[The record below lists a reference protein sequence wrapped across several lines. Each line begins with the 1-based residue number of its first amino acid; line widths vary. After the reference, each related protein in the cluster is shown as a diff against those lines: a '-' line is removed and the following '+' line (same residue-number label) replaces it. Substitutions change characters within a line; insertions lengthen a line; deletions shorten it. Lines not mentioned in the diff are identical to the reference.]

1 MNMLTG
7 WKRVFLLTIF
17 PFIFIIPVSAGLFA
31 QQTVTL
37 SIEDAYRMARENYP
51 LIRQRDLITK
61 ARDFSVSN
69 AAKGYL
75 PVFSINGQAI
85 YQSDVT
91 SFPFEVPGIKIPQFS
106 KDQYRFFAEGSQVI
120 YDGGIIKNQK
130 QTAGANAILQHQ
142 NTEVQLYALYD
153 RINQLFFG
161 VLLCD
166 EQLKQNTLLQQ
177 DLQNGIDKTKA
188 LVANGLAYRSNVDEF
203 SAQLLQSQ
211 QSEVEIKSARKAFM
225 DMLLLFINRKSEDSI
240 SLLKPS
246 SPDLTNHITRP
257 ELLAFDYQKR
267 MYDLQDQQLHAWLKP
282 KLSLFIQGGYG
293 RPGLNFLSNDFAW
306 FYLGGLRL
314 NWNFGTLYT
323 LRNQQQLLGINKNT
337 LDLQKETFLFNTR
350 LSQTQQNSVVQ
361 KYNSLIKNDNAII
374 ALRASVKTSAFAQ
387 LENGVLSAHDY
398 LSQVIAE
405 DQARQA
411 KILHQMQLLQAQYNY
426 LNIVGNINDK

>member
-1 MNMLTG
+1 MLTG